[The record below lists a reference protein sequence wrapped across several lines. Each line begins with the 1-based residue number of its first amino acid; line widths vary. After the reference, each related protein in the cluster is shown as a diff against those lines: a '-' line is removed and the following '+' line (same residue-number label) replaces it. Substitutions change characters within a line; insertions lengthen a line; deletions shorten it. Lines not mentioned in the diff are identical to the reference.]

1 MFWSIEE
8 ISWISQWK
16 KKKDL
21 KTYDNARKIATG
33 QGDDYTTEC
42 LLDHPYFE
50 KHYKALHMTYYNH
63 HPPYTGGILLQR
75 LCVSFVRNK
84 FAH

>member
-1 MFWSIEE
+1 MK
-8 ISWISQWK
+8 K

-50 KHYKALHMTYYNH
+50 KHCKALHMT
-63 HPPYTGGILLQR
+63 
-75 LCVSFVRNK
+75 
-84 FAH
+84 